1 MQKWISASEKDWM
14 CGTISLFFPPY
25 VEKVHR
31 KNRAILTKSASAL
44 CFSPKTGRAN
54 LCRQSVCRRRTPL
67 FCRGI
72 LMTHRKRD
80 RGESH
85 EPSGSMLPFCTVQTK
100 SRQFTADVHA
110 VPIFGNLRHRR
121 QLGCGTRGPGSGRRH
136 CERSYIGKKYP
147 DAVCRESCVP
157 LKRARDLRR
166 SAGYLAGYLMEGGL
180 CRRKMRKTRL
190 SSSPRGFYK
199 KEAVAF
205 HAAASFF

>member
-1 MQKWISASEKDWM
+1 MRAAIF
-14 CGTISLFFPPY
+14 LFFPRHA
-25 VEKVHR
+25 EKVHR
-31 KNRAILTKSASAL
+31 KSRVILTKSASAL
-44 CFSPKTGRAN
+44 CFFSKKGRAD
-54 LCRQSVCRRRTPL
+54 LCRQSVCRRCAPA

-121 QLGCGTRGPGSGRRH
+121 QFGCGTRGSGSGRRH
-136 CERSYIGKKYP
+136 CERSYTGQKHP

-166 SAGYLAGYLMEGGL
+166 SAGDLAGYLMDNAKSAAL
-180 CRRKMRKTRL
+180 FFRRLDFTKRSCRP
-190 SSSPRGFYK
+190 S
-199 KEAVAF
+199 AV
-205 HAAASFF
+205 ASFFASGKAKITFAFAVTRSP